1 MISDI
6 QKDSNARMDKT
17 IKALTDDLKTIRAGR
32 ANASLLDKIS
42 VDYYG
47 QMTPLNQV
55 AGISTPEPRLLEIKP
70 WDASI
75 ISAIEKAIQVSDL
88 GINPSNDGK
97 IIRLQIPELTEE
109 RRRDLVKIVGKTS
122 ENAKVSIRNIRRDA
136 MEEIKKAEK
145 NKEISEDDKKDY
157 EEEIQKLTDKYVK
170 EIDSI
175 TKDKEQELMEI

>member
-1 MISDI
+1 MITDI
-6 QKDSNARMDKT
+6 QKNSKSRMDKT
-17 IKALTDDLKTIRAGR
+17 IKALADDLKSIRAGR
-32 ANASLLDKIS
+32 ANAGLLDKIS

-55 AGISTPEPRLLEIKP
+55 AGISVPEPRLLEIKP
-70 WDASI
+70 WDTSI
-75 ISAIEKAIQVSDL
+75 ISAIEKAIQTSDL

-109 RRRDLVKIVGKTS
+109 RRRDLVKVVGKHS

-170 EIDSI
+170 EIENI
-175 TKDKEQELMEI
+175 AKDKEQELMEI